1 VAAAPATLVPSAPA
15 APAPAP
21 AAEAPKETQVA
32 ALPPGAAKAPT
43 PRQPD
48 VYTISFAVNA
58 SEVPSDAN
66 PNLKAL
72 AARMIK
78 DPALRVEL
86 IAYASDPQKSV
97 SRSRRLSTE
106 RGVNVRKELLAA
118 GVESTRINL
127 RALGEQSGGG
137 APDRVDV
144 LLVRR

>member
-1 VAAAPATLVPSAPA
+1 MGT
-15 APAPAP
+15 
-21 AAEAPKETQVA
+21 
-32 ALPPGAAKAPT
+32 
-43 PRQPD
+43 
-48 VYTISFAVNA
+48 
-58 SEVPSDAN
+58 SEVPTASN
-66 PNLKAL
+66 PELRAL

-86 IAYASDPQKSV
+86 VAYASDPQKSV

-127 RALGEQSGGG
+127 RALGEQSNGG

>member
-1 VAAAPATLVPSAPA
+1 MF
-15 APAPAP
+15 
-21 AAEAPKETQVA
+21 
-32 ALPPGAAKAPT
+32 
-43 PRQPD
+43 
-48 VYTISFAVNA
+48 TISFDVGA
-58 SEVPSDAN
+58 SAVPSDAN
-66 PNLKAL
+66 SNLKAL
-72 AARMIK
+72 AAQMAK

>member
-1 VAAAPATLVPSAPA
+1 M
-15 APAPAP
+15 
-21 AAEAPKETQVA
+21 
-32 ALPPGAAKAPT
+32 PPPAPT
-43 PRQPD
+43 PRDPD
-48 VYTISFAVNA
+48 IYTISFTVGA
-58 SEVPSDAN
+58 SSVPSDAA
-66 PNLKAL
+66 PNLRNL
-72 AARMIK
+72 AARMAK

-106 RGVNVRKELLAA
+106 RGVNVRKELLTA

-127 RALGEQSGGG
+127 RALGEQSGDG

>member
-1 VAAAPATLVPSAPA
+1 M
-15 APAPAP
+15 
-21 AAEAPKETQVA
+21 
-32 ALPPGAAKAPT
+32 
-43 PRQPD
+43 
-48 VYTISFAVNA
+48 
-58 SEVPSDAN
+58 
-66 PNLKAL
+66 KAL
-72 AARMIK
+72 AARMVK

>member
-1 VAAAPATLVPSAPA
+1 MPNTPAAAPA
-15 APAPAP
+15 
-21 AAEAPKETQVA
+21 KETQVA
-32 ALPPGAAKAPT
+32 ALPPDAAKAPT
-43 PRQPD
+43 PRAPD
-48 VYTISFAVNA
+48 VYTISFGVGA
-58 SEVPSDAN
+58 SEVPTASNAE
-66 PNLKAL
+66 LRAL

-86 IAYASDPQKSV
+86 VAYASDPQKSV

>member
-1 VAAAPATLVPSAPA
+1 MPS
-15 APAPAP
+15 APAP
-21 AAEAPKETQVA
+21 AAAPKETQVA
-32 ALPPGAAKAPT
+32 SLPPAAVKAPT
-43 PRQPD
+43 PREPD
-48 VYTISFAVNA
+48 VYTISFAVGA
-58 SEVPSDAN
+58 SSVPGDAN
-66 PNLKAL
+66 TNLRTL
-72 AARMIK
+72 AARMAK

-106 RGVNVRKELLAA
+106 RGVNVRRELLAA

>member
-1 VAAAPATLVPSAPA
+1 MASVPPSAVKAPA
-15 APAPAP
+15 
-21 AAEAPKETQVA
+21 
-32 ALPPGAAKAPT
+32 

-48 VYTISFAVNA
+48 VYTIAFIVGGSAV
-58 SEVPSDAN
+58 PTDAN
-66 PNLKAL
+66 TSLRAL
-72 AARMIK
+72 AARMAK
-78 DPALRVEL
+78 DPTLRVEL
-86 IAYASDPQKSV
+86 VAYASDPQKSV

>member
-1 VAAAPATLVPSAPA
+1 MPSTPSPPVAAA
-15 APAPAP
+15 
-21 AAEAPKETQVA
+21 KETQVA
-32 ALPPGAAKAPT
+32 ALPPSAAKAPT

-48 VYTISFAVNA
+48 IYTISFGVGA
-58 SEVPSDAN
+58 SAVPSEAN
-66 PNLKAL
+66 ANLKAL
-72 AARMIK
+72 AARMAK

-86 IAYASDPQKSV
+86 VAYASDPQKSV

-106 RGVNVRKELLAA
+106 RGVNVRRELLAA

-127 RALGEQSGGG
+127 RALGEQSGAG